1 MPLSERYELRISLR
15 KLLIGLLLTV
25 IPICLAGLYAVHQ
38 SERALE
44 RTIGNQ
50 FKTVAEIVAS
60 EISRYVQNSVLDVA
74 AIALEPAVISAVES
88 SNRSYDGLQDAAV
101 IAKIQKIDKEWATPA
116 TEIVAKEML
125 ASPASRLLRR
135 HRELDPRILR
145 ITVTDKRGATVA
157 ATHKTLDYYQADEEY
172 WQNIYAQGRGAVSLT
187 DILYDEATKS
197 HYIGLGLPLT
207 EERSNTVIGTIDT
220 LIDVTSL
227 LPMTNRLQ
235 MGPTA
240 RALLVKEDGT
250 LIAGPQATLPMKL
263 KSEEWEAVRDAL
275 GTLHGRQNGYMTAV
289 LTGGGRHLIGFADTG
304 LREHYPKLGWVLL
317 LAQEQ
322 REALAPIRIVSRLV
336 AFISLLGL
344 VLVTLLAAY
353 FALHRAEP
361 ITEIGDP
368 LADKRTL
375 RARDLGVGS

>member
-1 MPLSERYELRISLR
+1 M
-15 KLLIGLLLTV
+15 
-25 IPICLAGLYAVHQ
+25 
-38 SERALE
+38 
-44 RTIGNQ
+44 
-50 FKTVAEIVAS
+50 
-60 EISRYVQNSVLDVA
+60 
-74 AIALEPAVISAVES
+74 
-88 SNRSYDGLQDAAV
+88 
-101 IAKIQKIDKEWATPA
+101 
-116 TEIVAKEML
+116 
-125 ASPASRLLRR
+125 
-135 HRELDPRILR
+135 
-145 ITVTDKRGATVA
+145 
-157 ATHKTLDYYQADEEY
+157 
-172 WQNIYAQGRGAVSLT
+172 
-187 DILYDEATKS
+187 
-197 HYIGLGLPLT
+197 T